1 MDELLVFVVILFV
14 VAILGDSLLKRKFNI
29 SRKVN
34 NMSKFARRLQFTL
47 LTVIFIIYIV
57 TSFLMIYKY
66 EEFNILWIMLTFLV
80 SISSVRGIMEWK
92 YNHKANR
99 WISEA
104 YSAVIFII
112 FVLVIS
118 LS

>member
-1 MDELLVFVVILFV
+1 MDKIIVFAIILFG

-29 SRKVN
+29 NRKVN
-34 NMSKFARRLQFTL
+34 NMSQFAKRLQFSL

-66 EEFNILWIMLTFLV
+66 EELSILWVMLPFFV
-80 SISSVRGIMEWK
+80 SISLVRGIIEWK
-92 YNHKANR
+92 YNHSANR

-104 YSAVIFII
+104 YSTVIFII

-118 LS
+118 QS